1 MNRNPRIMAII
12 PIIIVTIANAS
23 NACLMLMPKYTVEIP
38 KNSRLS
44 PTIIETS
51 PDENIGKTMNINPT
65 MMDRIP
71 ALLLISIA
79 SPPFCKLILYI
90 MKILFKNMSD
100 FEEIINTR
108 RSIREYAKQDVSD
121 EDILIILK
129 AGMQAP
135 GSRLGAEPWEFVVI
149 KNRETLDKIAEI
161 KPRVKTAP
169 VAILLVANIERA
181 FYKLHW
187 QQDMSAAAENMLLEA
202 VNLGLGG
209 LWNGVAPT
217 EETMEKIAEIFSLD
231 NENQIPFCIITIG
244 YPAEGWE
251 NKFMDKFDE
260 SRIHYEKY

>member
-1 MNRNPRIMAII
+1 
-12 PIIIVTIANAS
+12 
-23 NACLMLMPKYTVEIP
+23 
-38 KNSRLS
+38 
-44 PTIIETS
+44 
-51 PDENIGKTMNINPT
+51 
-65 MMDRIP
+65 
-71 ALLLISIA
+71 
-79 SPPFCKLILYI
+79 
-90 MKILFKNMSD
+90 MSD
-100 FEEIINTR
+100 FETIINTR
-108 RSIREYAKQDVSD
+108 RSIREYQDMEVDD
-121 EDILIILK
+121 EKILNILK

-149 KNRETLDKIAEI
+149 KDKDTLAKLAEI

-217 EETMEKIAEIFSLD
+217 EETMEKVAELFGLD
-231 NENQIPFCIITIG
+231 NENQKPFCVITLG
-244 YPAEGWE
+244 YPADGWE

-260 SRIHYEKY
+260 ERIHYEKY